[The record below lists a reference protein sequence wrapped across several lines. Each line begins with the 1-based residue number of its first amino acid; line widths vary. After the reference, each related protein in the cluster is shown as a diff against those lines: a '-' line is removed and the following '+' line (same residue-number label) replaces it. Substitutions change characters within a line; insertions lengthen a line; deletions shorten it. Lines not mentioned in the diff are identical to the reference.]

1 VQALKLF
8 TLKHKKTFLMKKIYL
23 PILVGFC
30 IALGIVIGVVFTENS
45 YKNFLG
51 QISLSTLQNTNLSK
65 TDIIFKLIDEQYVDS
80 IDTQKIEE
88 SIIPEIFK
96 HLDPHSSYI
105 PAKDIEEVNADLS
118 GSFSGIGVQF
128 NLQNDTIYIVDV
140 IRGGPSERAGL
151 VAGDR
156 IVEVNDTIFV
166 GKEINNEKIVKKL
179 RGPKNTKVKIGVK
192 RRGTKEILHY
202 TIVRDDIPVKSVE
215 SAYMIA
221 SNIGYIYVS
230 KFGATTYNEFL
241 TSIAMLKKQGANKFI
256 IDLRGNSGGYLDAAT
271 RMINEFLYQGQ
282 LIVYTQGNPNFYP
295 RSDIYAIGTGSCKS
309 NEIAVLVDEFS
320 GSASEIFAGAIQDN
334 DRGIIIG
341 RRTFGKGLVQQQI
354 PLEDNSA
361 LRLTVARYYTP
372 SGRCIQKPYELGK
385 IDEYEKDILNRYEHG
400 EFYSQDSIK
409 QDTIAYKTLNGRT
422 VYSGGGIMP
431 DIFVPSD
438 TSDIS
443 PFFTKLFNSGAM
455 YKFALRYTESNRETL
470 KKQGNWMQLSAYLD
484 TQNILNKMFDFAEK
498 QNIIGSERDKNV
510 SRNRI
515 KKQVYAYIVRDVF
528 GDDGF
533 YPILNKDDKCVQIAI
548 EKIQNQDELNRI
560 LNR

>member
-1 VQALKLF
+1 
-8 TLKHKKTFLMKKIYL
+8 MKKIYL

-65 TDIIFKLIDEQYVDS
+65 TDVIFKLIDEQYVDS

-443 PFFTKLFNSGAM
+443 PFFTKLFNSGTM
-455 YKFALRYTESNRETL
+455 YKFALRYTENNREIL

-484 TQNILNKMFDFAEK
+484 TQNILKQTLDFAEK
-498 QNIIGSERDKNV
+498 QNIIGSERDKKISN
-510 SRNRI
+510 NRI
-515 KKQVYAYIVRDVF
+515 KKQVYAYIVRDVL

>member
-1 VQALKLF
+1 
-8 TLKHKKTFLMKKIYL
+8 MKKLYL
-23 PILVGFC
+23 PILVGIC
-30 IALGIVIGVVFTENS
+30 IAIGIVIGVFFTENT
-45 YKNFLG
+45 YK
-51 QISLSTLQNTNLSK
+51 QSPIQLQQTVLPLSK
-65 TDIIFKLIDEQYVDS
+65 TGFIFELIKEQYVDS
-80 IDTQKIEE
+80 VDTEKIEE
-88 SIIPEIFK
+88 SVIPEIFK

-105 PAKDIEEVNADLS
+105 PAKDIEEVNADLN

-128 NLQNDTIYIVDV
+128 NLQNDTIYVVDV

-156 IVEVNDTIFV
+156 IVEVNDTAFV
-166 GKEINNEKIVKKL
+166 GKEINNEKTIKKL
-179 RGPKNTKVKIGVK
+179 RGPKNTKVKVGVK

-215 SAYMIA
+215 SAYMIT

-230 KFGATTYNEFL
+230 QFGATTYNEFI
-241 TSIAMLKKQGANKFI
+241 TAIAMLKKQGASKFI
-256 IDLRGNSGGYLDAAT
+256 VDLRGNSGGYLDAAT

-282 LIVYTQGNPNFYP
+282 LIVFTQGNPNFYP
-295 RSDIYAIGTGSCKS
+295 RNDIYAIGTGSCKA
-309 NEIAVLVDEFS
+309 NDIAVLVDEFS

-334 DRGIIIG
+334 DRGIIVG

-354 PLEDNSA
+354 PLKDNSA
-361 LRLTVARYYTP
+361 VRLTVARYYTP

-409 QDTIAYKTLNGRT
+409 QDTIAYKTLNGRI

-438 TSDIS
+438 TSDIT
-443 PFFTKLFNSGAM
+443 PFFTKLFNKGTM
-455 YKFALRYTESNRETL
+455 YKFALNYTENNRETL
-470 KKQGNWMQLSAYLD
+470 KKQGDWKQLSNYLD
-484 TQNILNKMFDFAEK
+484 TQNILAQMIAFAEK
-498 QNIIGSERDKNV
+498 QNIKGSEHDKNI
-510 SRNRI
+510 SKNRI
-515 KKQVYAYIVRDVF
+515 KKQIYAYIVRDVL

>member
-1 VQALKLF
+1 
-8 TLKHKKTFLMKKIYL
+8 MKKIYL

-295 RSDIYAIGTGSCKS
+295 RSDIYAIGTGSC
-309 NEIAVLVDEFS
+309 
-320 GSASEIFAGAIQDN
+320 
-334 DRGIIIG
+334 
-341 RRTFGKGLVQQQI
+341 
-354 PLEDNSA
+354 
-361 LRLTVARYYTP
+361 
-372 SGRCIQKPYELGK
+372 
-385 IDEYEKDILNRYEHG
+385 
-400 EFYSQDSIK
+400 
-409 QDTIAYKTLNGRT
+409 
-422 VYSGGGIMP
+422 
-431 DIFVPSD
+431 
-438 TSDIS
+438 
-443 PFFTKLFNSGAM
+443 
-455 YKFALRYTESNRETL
+455 
-470 KKQGNWMQLSAYLD
+470 
-484 TQNILNKMFDFAEK
+484 
-498 QNIIGSERDKNV
+498 
-510 SRNRI
+510 
-515 KKQVYAYIVRDVF
+515 
-528 GDDGF
+528 
-533 YPILNKDDKCVQIAI
+533 
-548 EKIQNQDELNRI
+548 
-560 LNR
+560 

>member
-1 VQALKLF
+1 
-8 TLKHKKTFLMKKIYL
+8 MKKIYL

-215 SAYMIA
+215 SAYMITP
-221 SNIGYIYVS
+221 NIGYIYVS

-309 NEIAVLVDEFS
+309 NDIAVLVDEFS

-443 PFFTKLFNSGAM
+443 PFFTKLFNSGTM
-455 YKFALRYTESNRETL
+455 YKFALRYTENNREIL

-484 TQNILNKMFDFAEK
+484 TQNILKQTLDFAEK
-498 QNIIGSERDKNV
+498 QNIIGSERDKKISN
-510 SRNRI
+510 NRI
-515 KKQVYAYIVRDVF
+515 KKQVYAYIVRDVL

>member
-1 VQALKLF
+1 
-8 TLKHKKTFLMKKIYL
+8 MKKIYL

-65 TDIIFKLIDEQYVDS
+65 TDVIFKLIDEQYVDS
-80 IDTQKIEE
+80 IDTKKIEE

-221 SNIGYIYVS
+221 PNIGYIYVS

-241 TSIAMLKKQGANKFI
+241 TSIAMLKKQGASKFI

-309 NEIAVLVDEFS
+309 NDIAVLVDEFS

-443 PFFTKLFNSGAM
+443 PFFTKLFNSGTM
-455 YKFALRYTESNRETL
+455 YKFALRYTENNRETL

-484 TQNILNKMFDFAEK
+484 TQNILKQTLDFAEK
-498 QNIIGSERDKNV
+498 QNIIGSERDKKISN
-510 SRNRI
+510 NRI
-515 KKQVYAYIVRDVF
+515 KKQVYAYIVRDVL

-548 EKIQNQDELNRI
+548 EKIQNQEELNRI

>member
-1 VQALKLF
+1 
-8 TLKHKKTFLMKKIYL
+8 MKKIYL

-221 SNIGYIYVS
+221 PNIGYIYVS

-241 TSIAMLKKQGANKFI
+241 TSIAMLKKQGASKFI

-309 NEIAVLVDEFS
+309 NDIAVLVDEFS

-443 PFFTKLFNSGAM
+443 PFFTKLFNSGTM
-455 YKFALRYTESNRETL
+455 YKFALRYTENNREIL

-484 TQNILNKMFDFAEK
+484 TQNILKQTLDFAEK
-498 QNIIGSERDKNV
+498 QNIIGSEHDKKISN
-510 SRNRI
+510 NRI
-515 KKQVYAYIVRDVF
+515 KKQVYAYIVRDVL

>member
-1 VQALKLF
+1 
-8 TLKHKKTFLMKKIYL
+8 MKKIYL

-51 QISLSTLQNTNLSK
+51 QISLSTLQNTKLSK
-65 TDIIFKLIDEQYVDS
+65 TDVIFKLIDEQYVDS

-221 SNIGYIYVS
+221 PNIGYIYVS

>member
-1 VQALKLF
+1 
-8 TLKHKKTFLMKKIYL
+8 MKKIYL

-65 TDIIFKLIDEQYVDS
+65 TDVIFKLIDEQYVDS

-221 SNIGYIYVS
+221 PNIGYIYVS

-241 TSIAMLKKQGANKFI
+241 TSIAMLKKQGASKFI

-309 NEIAVLVDEFS
+309 NDIAVLVDEFS

-443 PFFTKLFNSGAM
+443 PFFTKLFNSGTM
-455 YKFALRYTESNRETL
+455 YKFALRYTENNRETL
-470 KKQGNWMQLSAYLD
+470 KKQGNWIQLSAYLD
-484 TQNILNKMFDFAEK
+484 TQNILKQTLDFAEK
-498 QNIIGSERDKNV
+498 QNIIGSERDKKISN
-510 SRNRI
+510 NRI
-515 KKQVYAYIVRDVF
+515 KKQVYAYIVRDVL

>member
-1 VQALKLF
+1 
-8 TLKHKKTFLMKKIYL
+8 MKKIYL

-65 TDIIFKLIDEQYVDS
+65 TDVIFKLIDEQYVDS

-498 QNIIGSERDKNV
+498 QNIIGSERDKNI

-548 EKIQNQDELNRI
+548 EKIQNQEELNRI

>member
-1 VQALKLF
+1 
-8 TLKHKKTFLMKKIYL
+8 MKKIYL

-65 TDIIFKLIDEQYVDS
+65 TDVIFKLIDEQYVDS
-80 IDTQKIEE
+80 IDTKKIEE

-202 TIVRDDIPVKSVE
+202 TIIRDDIPVKSVE
-215 SAYMIA
+215 SAYMITP
-221 SNIGYIYVS
+221 NIGYIYVS

-241 TSIAMLKKQGANKFI
+241 TSIAMLKKQGASKFI

-309 NEIAVLVDEFS
+309 NDIAVLVDEFS

-443 PFFTKLFNSGAM
+443 PFFTKLFNSGTM
-455 YKFALRYTESNRETL
+455 YKFALRYTENNRETL

-484 TQNILNKMFDFAEK
+484 TQNILKQTLDFAEK
-498 QNIIGSERDKNV
+498 QNIIGSERDKKISN
-510 SRNRI
+510 NRI
-515 KKQVYAYIVRDVF
+515 KKQVYAYIVRDVL

>member
-1 VQALKLF
+1 
-8 TLKHKKTFLMKKIYL
+8 MKKIYL

-65 TDIIFKLIDEQYVDS
+65 TDVIFKLIDEQYVDS

-309 NEIAVLVDEFS
+309 NDIAVLVDEFS

-443 PFFTKLFNSGAM
+443 PFFTKLFNSGTM
-455 YKFALRYTESNRETL
+455 YKFALRYTENNREIL

-484 TQNILNKMFDFAEK
+484 TQNILKQTLDFAEK
-498 QNIIGSERDKNV
+498 QNIIGSERDKKISN
-510 SRNRI
+510 NRI
-515 KKQVYAYIVRDVF
+515 KKQVYAYIVRDVL

>member
-1 VQALKLF
+1 
-8 TLKHKKTFLMKKIYL
+8 MKKIYL

-309 NEIAVLVDEFS
+309 NDIAVLVDEFS

-548 EKIQNQDELNRI
+548 EKIQNQEELNRI

>member
-1 VQALKLF
+1 
-8 TLKHKKTFLMKKIYL
+8 MKKIYL

-65 TDIIFKLIDEQYVDS
+65 TDVIFKLIDEQYVDS
-80 IDTQKIEE
+80 IDTKKIEE

-202 TIVRDDIPVKSVE
+202 TIIRDDIPVKSVE

-221 SNIGYIYVS
+221 PNIGYIYVS

-241 TSIAMLKKQGANKFI
+241 TSIAMLKKQGASKFI

-309 NEIAVLVDEFS
+309 NDIAVLVDEFS

-443 PFFTKLFNSGAM
+443 PFFTKLFNSGTM
-455 YKFALRYTESNRETL
+455 YKFALRYTENNRETL

-484 TQNILNKMFDFAEK
+484 TQNILKQTLDFAEK
-498 QNIIGSERDKNV
+498 QNIIGSERDKKISN
-510 SRNRI
+510 NRI
-515 KKQVYAYIVRDVF
+515 KKQVYAYIVRDVL

>member
-1 VQALKLF
+1 M
-8 TLKHKKTFLMKKIYL
+8 KHKNLFLMKKIYL

-65 TDIIFKLIDEQYVDS
+65 TDVIFKLIDEQYVDS

-221 SNIGYIYVS
+221 PNIGYIYVS

-241 TSIAMLKKQGANKFI
+241 TSIAMLKKQGASKFI

-309 NEIAVLVDEFS
+309 NDIAVLVDEFS

-484 TQNILNKMFDFAEK
+484 TQNILKQTLDFAEK
-498 QNIIGSERDKNV
+498 QNIIGSERDKKISN
-510 SRNRI
+510 NRI
-515 KKQVYAYIVRDVF
+515 KKQVYAYIVRDVL

>member
-1 VQALKLF
+1 
-8 TLKHKKTFLMKKIYL
+8 MKKIYL

-65 TDIIFKLIDEQYVDS
+65 TDVIFKLIDEQYVDS
-80 IDTQKIEE
+80 IDTKKIEE

-221 SNIGYIYVS
+221 PNIGYIYVS

-241 TSIAMLKKQGANKFI
+241 TSIAMLKKQGASKFI

-309 NEIAVLVDEFS
+309 NDIAVLVDEFS

-443 PFFTKLFNSGAM
+443 PFFTKLFNSGTM
-455 YKFALRYTESNRETL
+455 YKFALRYTENNRETL

-484 TQNILNKMFDFAEK
+484 TQNILKQTLDFAEK
-498 QNIIGSERDKNV
+498 QNIIGSERDKKISN
-510 SRNRI
+510 NRI
-515 KKQVYAYIVRDVF
+515 KKQVYAYIVRDVL

>member
-1 VQALKLF
+1 
-8 TLKHKKTFLMKKIYL
+8 MKKIYL

-51 QISLSTLQNTNLSK
+51 QISLSTLQNTKLSK
-65 TDIIFKLIDEQYVDS
+65 TDVIFKLIDEQYVDS

-498 QNIIGSERDKNV
+498 QNIIGSERDKNI

-548 EKIQNQDELNRI
+548 EKIQNQEELNRI

>member
-1 VQALKLF
+1 
-8 TLKHKKTFLMKKIYL
+8 MKKIYL

-51 QISLSTLQNTNLSK
+51 QISLSTLQNTKLSK
-65 TDIIFKLIDEQYVDS
+65 TDVIFKLIDEQYVDS

-498 QNIIGSERDKNV
+498 QNIIGSERDKNI

-548 EKIQNQDELNRI
+548 KKIQNQEELNRI

>member
-1 VQALKLF
+1 
-8 TLKHKKTFLMKKIYL
+8 MKKIYL

-51 QISLSTLQNTNLSK
+51 QISLSTLQNTKLSK
-65 TDIIFKLIDEQYVDS
+65 TDVIFKLIDEQYVDS

-221 SNIGYIYVS
+221 PNIGYIYVS

-241 TSIAMLKKQGANKFI
+241 TSIAMLKKQGASKFI

-309 NEIAVLVDEFS
+309 NDIAVLVDEFS

-498 QNIIGSERDKNV
+498 QNIIGSERDKNI

-515 KKQVYAYIVRDVF
+515 KKQVYAYIVRDVL

>member
-1 VQALKLF
+1 
-8 TLKHKKTFLMKKIYL
+8 MKKIYL

-51 QISLSTLQNTNLSK
+51 QISLSTLQNTKLSK
-65 TDIIFKLIDEQYVDS
+65 TDVIFKLIDEQYVDS

-221 SNIGYIYVS
+221 PNIGYIYVS

-443 PFFTKLFNSGAM
+443 PFFTKLFNSGTM
-455 YKFALRYTESNRETL
+455 YKFALRYTENNREIL

-484 TQNILNKMFDFAEK
+484 TQNILKQTLDFAEK
-498 QNIIGSERDKNV
+498 QNIIGSERDKKISN
-510 SRNRI
+510 NRI
-515 KKQVYAYIVRDVF
+515 KKQVYAYIVRDVL

>member
-1 VQALKLF
+1 
-8 TLKHKKTFLMKKIYL
+8 MKKIYL

-51 QISLSTLQNTNLSK
+51 QISLSTLQNTKLSK
-65 TDIIFKLIDEQYVDS
+65 TDVIFKLIDEQYVDS

-215 SAYMIA
+215 SAYMITP
-221 SNIGYIYVS
+221 NIGYIYVS

-309 NEIAVLVDEFS
+309 NDIAVLVDEFS

-443 PFFTKLFNSGAM
+443 PFFTKLFNSGTM
-455 YKFALRYTESNRETL
+455 YKFALRYTENNREIL

-484 TQNILNKMFDFAEK
+484 TQNILKQTLDFAEK
-498 QNIIGSERDKNV
+498 QNIIGSERDKKISN
-510 SRNRI
+510 NRI
-515 KKQVYAYIVRDVF
+515 KKQVYAYIVRDVL

>member
-1 VQALKLF
+1 
-8 TLKHKKTFLMKKIYL
+8 MKKIYL

-282 LIVYTQGNPNFYP
+282 LIVYTRGNPNFYP

-548 EKIQNQDELNRI
+548 EKIQNQEELNRI

>member
-1 VQALKLF
+1 M
-8 TLKHKKTFLMKKIYL
+8 KHKNLFLMKKIYL

-51 QISLSTLQNTNLSK
+51 QISLSTLQNTKLSK
-65 TDIIFKLIDEQYVDS
+65 TDVIFKLIDEQYVDS

-215 SAYMIA
+215 SAYMITP
-221 SNIGYIYVS
+221 NIGYIYVS

-443 PFFTKLFNSGAM
+443 PFFTKLFNSGTM
-455 YKFALRYTESNRETL
+455 YKFALRYTENNREIL

-484 TQNILNKMFDFAEK
+484 TQNILKQTLDFAEK
-498 QNIIGSERDKNV
+498 QNIIGSERDKKISN
-510 SRNRI
+510 NRI
-515 KKQVYAYIVRDVF
+515 KKQVYAYIVRDVL

>member
-1 VQALKLF
+1 
-8 TLKHKKTFLMKKIYL
+8 MKKIYL

-51 QISLSTLQNTNLSK
+51 QISLSTLQNTKLSK
-65 TDIIFKLIDEQYVDS
+65 TDVIFKLIDEQYVDS

-179 RGPKNTKVKIGVK
+179 RGPKNTKVKIGVR

-221 SNIGYIYVS
+221 PNIGYIYVS

-241 TSIAMLKKQGANKFI
+241 TSIAMLKKQGASKFI

-309 NEIAVLVDEFS
+309 NDIAVLVDEFS

-443 PFFTKLFNSGAM
+443 PFFTKLFNSGTM
-455 YKFALRYTESNRETL
+455 YKFALRYTENNREIL

-484 TQNILNKMFDFAEK
+484 TQNILKQTLDFAEK
-498 QNIIGSERDKNV
+498 QNIIGSERDKKISN
-510 SRNRI
+510 NRI
-515 KKQVYAYIVRDVF
+515 KKQVYAYIVRDVL

>member
-1 VQALKLF
+1 
-8 TLKHKKTFLMKKIYL
+8 MKKIYL

-65 TDIIFKLIDEQYVDS
+65 TDVIFKLIDEQYVDS

-221 SNIGYIYVS
+221 PNIGYIYVS

-241 TSIAMLKKQGANKFI
+241 TSIAMLKKQGASKFI

-309 NEIAVLVDEFS
+309 NDIAVLVDEFS

-484 TQNILNKMFDFAEK
+484 TQNILKQTLDFAEK
-498 QNIIGSERDKNV
+498 QNIIGSERDKKISN
-510 SRNRI
+510 NRI
-515 KKQVYAYIVRDVF
+515 KKQVYAYIVRDVL

>member
-1 VQALKLF
+1 
-8 TLKHKKTFLMKKIYL
+8 MKKIYL

-51 QISLSTLQNTNLSK
+51 QISLSTLQNTKLSK
-65 TDIIFKLIDEQYVDS
+65 TDVIFKLIDEQYVDS

-548 EKIQNQDELNRI
+548 EKIQNQEELNRI

>member
-1 VQALKLF
+1 
-8 TLKHKKTFLMKKIYL
+8 MKKIYL

-65 TDIIFKLIDEQYVDS
+65 TDVIFKLIDEQYVDS

-215 SAYMIA
+215 SAYMITP
-221 SNIGYIYVS
+221 NIGYIYVS

-241 TSIAMLKKQGANKFI
+241 TSIAMLKKQGASKFI

-309 NEIAVLVDEFS
+309 NDIAVLVDEFS

-443 PFFTKLFNSGAM
+443 PFFTKLFNSGTM
-455 YKFALRYTESNRETL
+455 YKFALRYTENNRETL

-484 TQNILNKMFDFAEK
+484 TQNILKQTLDFAEK
-498 QNIIGSERDKNV
+498 QNIIGSERDKKISN
-510 SRNRI
+510 NRI
-515 KKQVYAYIVRDVF
+515 KKQVYAYIVRDVL

>member
-1 VQALKLF
+1 
-8 TLKHKKTFLMKKIYL
+8 MKKIYL

-51 QISLSTLQNTNLSK
+51 QISLSTLQNTKLSK
-65 TDIIFKLIDEQYVDS
+65 TDVIFKLIDEQYVDS

-484 TQNILNKMFDFAEK
+484 TQNILKQTLDFAEK
-498 QNIIGSERDKNV
+498 QNIIGSERDKNI

-515 KKQVYAYIVRDVF
+515 KKQVYAYIVRDVL

>member
-1 VQALKLF
+1 
-8 TLKHKKTFLMKKIYL
+8 MKKIYL

-51 QISLSTLQNTNLSK
+51 QISLSTLQNTKLSK
-65 TDIIFKLIDEQYVDS
+65 TDVIFKLIDEQYVDS

>member
-1 VQALKLF
+1 
-8 TLKHKKTFLMKKIYL
+8 MKKIYL

-51 QISLSTLQNTNLSK
+51 QISLSTLQNTKLSK
-65 TDIIFKLIDEQYVDS
+65 TDVIFKLIDEQYVDS

-443 PFFTKLFNSGAM
+443 PFFTKLFNSGTM
-455 YKFALRYTESNRETL
+455 YKFALRYTENNREIL

-484 TQNILNKMFDFAEK
+484 TQNILKQTLDFAEK
-498 QNIIGSERDKNV
+498 QNIIGSERDKKISN
-510 SRNRI
+510 NRI
-515 KKQVYAYIVRDVF
+515 KKQVYAYIVRDVL